1 MRVYVTKQYYVETS
15 PFNCVFIL
23 MFTSPFIIYIAKNN
37 IRLRLNK
44 RSVPFQVYYQNQPA
58 DVDVQSFA

>member
-1 MRVYVTKQYYVETS
+1 
-15 PFNCVFIL
+15 
-23 MFTSPFIIYIAKNN
+23 MFTSPFIIYIAKNY